1 MGNLKAVEEA
11 RMGAN
16 ETPVV
21 FKAAAATLTLDEQV
35 VVCTVSS
42 GTGSYSLTLPAVA
55 SAQGLTF
62 TVKVIRSANA
72 LTLQDQDD
80 SEDWSDL
87 TLDADEDH
95 VTLYSD
101 GIRWS
106 VIENG
111 IA

>member
-1 MGNLKAVEEA
+1 MLKEVEEA
-11 RMGAN
+11 KIGYN
-16 ETPVV
+16 ENPVV
-21 FKAAAATLTLDEQV
+21 YKSAAATLALYEQN
-35 VVCTVSS
+35 VVCTVSAD
-42 GTGSYSLTLPAVA
+42 TGNYALTLPGVA
-55 SAQGLTF
+55 AAAGITF
-62 TVKVIRSANA
+62 TVKVVRSANA

-95 VTLYSD
+95 VTLRSD